1 MSKGRCAMIKGTARV
16 VGDDVNTDYIISS
29 RRKRDAQD
37 AASLVEFIF
46 EDLPGGSAEDG
57 VTSGNAGSGE
67 RASAAERS
75 SAEPSGPAGR
85 IKPGDI
91 IVAGTDFGCGSAM
104 EIACE
109 VLKTAGVAAVVAVSF
124 SRTFFRNAI
133 NIGLPIMEAETQ
145 GICDGDMVAILP
157 DGDTAVV
164 RSEPDTW
171 QRVLTCPNRGISR
184 NIRSYEGFARELKT
198 AGGLLA
204 YLRTHGSIPRGKLRG

>member
-1 MSKGRCAMIKGTARV
+1 MPGVIEQLPGRSVMSKRCCAVIKGLARV

-46 EDLPGGSAEDG
+46 EDLPG
-57 VTSGNAGSGE
+57 T
-67 RASAAERS
+67 
-75 SAEPSGPAGR
+75 PAGTATCARPSAPADR

-91 IVAGTDFGCGSAM
+91 IVAGRNFGCGSAM

-109 VLKTAGVAAVVAVSF
+109 VLKAAGVAAVVAVSF

-133 NIGLPIMEAETQ
+133 NMGLPIMEADTQ

-157 DGDTAVV
+157 GSDTAAALP
-164 RSEPDTW
+164 EPDTG
-171 QRVLTCPNRGISR
+171 QPVLTCPERGITR
-184 NIRSYEGFARELKT
+184 NIHSYEGFARELKS
-198 AGGLLA
+198 AGGLLG
-204 YLRTHGSIPRGKLRG
+204 YLRMHGHIPRGRLQG